1 MEYVDLTKPYAP
13 HDENDELF
21 VFADHSAAASEKIVA
36 PRYSYWK
43 SVGRVF
49 FRKKSNWVALIFMGI
64 IILLAIFYPIF
75 QPYGESA
82 ALNPNIRD
90 VSTFSLSPSDAIGKL
105 GFHIKWIFGTSPT
118 GNSIFNALWSA
129 TRTSVSL
136 AFICTIINMI
146 IGVVLG
152 AVWGLSKRFDVVMT
166 QIYNIIANVPYV
178 LLISVLVYIIG
189 AGYWAFVFAL
199 TITGWLGIAYFIRTQ
214 VIIIR
219 DREYNLASKTLGT
232 RTGRI
237 VTRNILPF
245 MVSVIV
251 TLIASELP
259 SYIGYEV
266 FLSYIGVGLS
276 ASNISIGRMISE
288 SEPSWVAFPWQ
299 FWPPVAIS
307 AVVSIVLYVV
317 GQNIGDASDPRTH
330 M

>member
-1 MEYVDLTKPYAP
+1 MV
-13 HDENDELF
+13 
-21 VFADHSAAASEKIVA
+21 
-36 PRYSYWK
+36 
-43 SVGRVF
+43 
-49 FRKKSNWVALIFMGI
+49 
-64 IILLAIFYPIF
+64 
-75 QPYGESA
+75 
-82 ALNPNIRD
+82 
-90 VSTFSLSPSDAIGKL
+90 
-105 GFHIKWIFGTSPT
+105 
-118 GNSIFNALWSA
+118 
-129 TRTSVSL
+129 
-136 AFICTIINMI
+136 

-166 QIYNIIANVPYV
+166 QIYNIIANIPYV

-245 MVSVIV
+245 MVSVTV